1 MTNLKH
7 YSHKIGM
14 NFWHI
19 EFATK
24 YRYKIFG
31 KFKQRNVAEAP
42 LRKPCSRHSIKVH
55 TIFVRPEHVH
65 MLVTLPLN
73 ITESKAM

>member
-31 KFKQRNVAEAP
+31 KFKQRNVAEA
-42 LRKPCSRHSIKVH
+42 H